1 MSGIRVNEWLHNSG
15 TGGIWQTS
23 AGNVGIA
30 SSVPT
35 TKLEVTGDAKISG
48 VTTATAFIP
57 TEGYSNKKNLLDNG
71 EFIVDQR
78 MGGSATAITPSG
90 GVDYTCDRWHESNYG
105 GEAGRITFQTINSD
119 VPNANYRQSI
129 KLDCTTAMGAPSGNN
144 YMCMAQFVEAQD
156 IRFLG
161 HGTANAKPI
170 TLQFWIKSTKTG
182 TSSVTILRH
191 DASREYVA
199 EYTISS
205 SDTWEKKTI
214 TIPGDTTGT
223 EAAMDNGRGW
233 KVSFTLFAGSSRHG
247 TLNEWR
253 AQNGGYTGASS
264 NQVNLIDSTSNNIF
278 FTGIQIEVGE
288 VATPF
293 EYRSYGDELE
303 RCRRYYQV
311 LVDAAGSGTQFSFGN
326 ATCYNSSS
334 IHFVYPLSPEM
345 RTTPTLDY
353 TTGTDYYRAYQNGTN
368 DPFDTWS
375 LVGNSHPRCAD
386 LMASSGVSVT
396 AAASAL
402 LRTGST
408 ASKIAFTADL

>member
-1 MSGIRVNEWLHNSG
+1 
-15 TGGIWQTS
+15 
-23 AGNVGIA
+23 
-30 SSVPT
+30 
-35 TKLEVTGDAKISG
+35 
-48 VTTATAFIP
+48 
-57 TEGYSNKKNLLDNG
+57 
-71 EFIVDQR
+71 
-78 MGGSATAITPSG
+78 
-90 GVDYTCDRWHESNYG
+90 
-105 GEAGRITFQTINSD
+105 
-119 VPNANYRQSI
+119 
-129 KLDCTTAMGAPSGNN
+129 
-144 YMCMAQFVEAQD
+144 
-156 IRFLG
+156 
-161 HGTANAKPI
+161 
-170 TLQFWIKSTKTG
+170 
-182 TSSVTILRH
+182 
-191 DASREYVA
+191 
-199 EYTISS
+199 
-205 SDTWEKKTI
+205 
-214 TIPGDTTGT
+214 
-223 EAAMDNGRGW
+223 MDNGRGW